1 LDKKLYLLN
10 IAKEGFEQEIGDA
23 AKGDGNDSDG
33 DEEDEQNNDDVDD
46 LDDLSEQMGTDKNS
60 DKQSG
65 KKTPPTT
72 KEFRVGDVKIVN
84 LMEGDGGQDK

>member
-65 KKTPPTT
+65 KKTPTT
-72 KEFRVGDVKIVN
+72 KEFRVGDVKTVN
-84 LMEGDGGQDK
+84 LMEIDGGQDK

>member
-1 LDKKLYLLN
+1 MYLLN

-46 LDDLSEQMGTDKNS
+46 LDDLSE
-60 DKQSG
+60 
-65 KKTPPTT
+65 
-72 KEFRVGDVKIVN
+72 
-84 LMEGDGGQDK
+84 

>member
-1 LDKKLYLLN
+1 MYLLN

-23 AKGDGNDSDG
+23 TKGDGNDSDG

-46 LDDLSEQMGTDKNS
+46 LDDLPEQMGTDKNS

-65 KKTPPTT
+65 KKTPPAT
-72 KEFRVGDVKIVN
+72 KEFRAGDAKTVD